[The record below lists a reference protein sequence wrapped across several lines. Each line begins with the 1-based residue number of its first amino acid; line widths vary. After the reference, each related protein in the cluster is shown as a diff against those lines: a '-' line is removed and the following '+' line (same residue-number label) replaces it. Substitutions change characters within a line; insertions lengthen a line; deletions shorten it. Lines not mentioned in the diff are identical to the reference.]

1 MGTLPDHPE
10 PAARRRRAQTAA
22 TPTSRVL
29 PDPVRP
35 GYVDCYSAQFTGP
48 GPQGIEAYAQV
59 IRPSFDFALPDGAQ
73 ATTFSARAEVC
84 FLPDIVVSRASS
96 TASRLSR
103 STETI
108 AGRGTD
114 QVLVVCYRSG
124 HYELT
129 TAGQTR
135 RVQPGELAV
144 IDLMQE
150 VTIEAPLVDNVGLAI
165 ARPQLEKYVP
175 SVHRAHGFVRPDD
188 ALSRLLRG
196 SMETIIANAATMT
209 LVDARGVADATL
221 QLVAACLQPL
231 SRPVTETG
239 SNTASLVALKAY
251 IEERLLDA
259 ELGQQ
264 SLLDAF
270 GLTRSTL
277 YRLFEPL
284 GGVAAY
290 ITRRRLDYA
299 FRRLSD
305 TRFPHEPVS
314 GLAAQL
320 GFSHPSAFTRA
331 FKDAF
336 GLSPRQVQA
345 LRETARD
352 HQYPLL
358 TSDEPMQHFRP
369 LEPS

>member
-1 MGTLPDHPE
+1 MSRILPE
-10 PAARRRRAQTAA
+10 
-22 TPTSRVL
+22 
-29 PDPVRP
+29 PVRP
-35 GYVDCYSAQFTGP
+35 GYVDCYSASFSGP
-48 GPQGIEAYAQV
+48 GPEGLEAYTQV
-59 IRPSFDFALPDGAQ
+59 IRPSFDFAVPEGADP
-73 ATTFSARAEVC
+73 AAFAAHAEVC

-103 STETI
+103 TTDTI
-108 AGRGTD
+108 AARGTD
-114 QVLVVCYRSG
+114 QVLVVFYRSG
-124 HYELT
+124 HYDLT
-129 TAGQTR
+129 AAGQTR
-135 RVQPGELAV
+135 RVQAGELAV

-150 VTIEAPLVDNVGLAI
+150 VTIEAANVDNVGLAI

-175 SVHRAHGFVRPDD
+175 SVHRAHGFIRPDD
-188 ALSRLLRG
+188 ALSRLLRA

-209 LVDARGVADATL
+209 LADARGVSDATL

-231 SRPVTETG
+231 ARDTLQTG
-239 SNTASLVALKAY
+239 SNTTSLAAIRAH
-251 IEERLLDA
+251 IEERLLEP

-284 GGVAAY
+284 GGVAGY
-290 ITRRRLDYA
+290 IARRRLHYA

-305 TRFPHEPVS
+305 TRYPHEPVS
-314 GLAAQL
+314 KLAARL
-320 GFSHPSAFTRA
+320 GYTHPSAFTRA

-345 LRETARD
+345 LRDTARE
-352 HQYPLL
+352 HEFPLL
-358 TSDEPMQHFRP
+358 TSDEPMQYFRP